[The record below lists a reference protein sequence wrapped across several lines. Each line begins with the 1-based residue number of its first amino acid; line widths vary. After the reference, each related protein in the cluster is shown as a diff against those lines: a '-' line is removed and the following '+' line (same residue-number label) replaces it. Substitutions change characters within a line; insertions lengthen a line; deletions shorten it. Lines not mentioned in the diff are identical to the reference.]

1 MNNTYLFLFGFL
13 FSGALS
19 GQTYFLNGDAEFVG
33 GDCYQLTDA
42 QTYQNGTVWY
52 GDQIDLEQPFNIQFE
67 MNLGSIDGQ
76 GADGICFVL
85 QTVGTSAI
93 GESGGGLGYLNFGTS
108 LGIEFD
114 TWQNGEYNDPGFDH
128 IAIQRDGDISHNG
141 PNNIAGP
148 VQMDPFDPNT
158 EDGQNHVVQIVWEP
172 ISQTI
177 SVYFDCYFR
186 TQGQIDLINS
196 IFSGQNLVY
205 WGFTAATGGAVNV
218 QTVCLQENILN
229 VGEEVRVCPGLST
242 ELFAG
247 ASLDGNYTWTP
258 TTYLSDAA
266 VANPVCT
273 PLDDIEYTVTF
284 TNLCGDNVSAT
295 INVVVDELELSLPI
309 AANITCLASTP
320 FIQAQSNFGG
330 STDFEWWSA
339 DGTFTPGN
347 SPSGITAL
355 EPGTY
360 FVYGNVQGICLDT
373 AFIVV
378 EDLTETPDLSA
389 GPDVVLNCFAP
400 SLTIQANTSASDPI
414 FTWVLNGAPINGQTG
429 AAVTLQNPGTLLVA
443 VVDQISGCVNSD
455 TVIVAQNIATPTV
468 VLGVQDSLNCLTP
481 RVAVSNLS
489 ILSTLPYEVQWSGP
503 DNGLAESADQ
513 ENASFLLPGVYTI
526 TVTYSENGCSSSAST
541 EVPQGATVSF
551 NPNFMVYPNVLTP
564 NGDGQNDSWRPYL
577 ASNPDFETSQL
588 FSEWDLRVF
597 NRWGT
602 QVFETDTSNKPFSP
616 DDLSDG
622 TYYFTLNYTT
632 SCGGTVSD
640 QVSGTIT
647 VVR

>member
-148 VQMDPFDPNT
+148 VQMDPFDQNT

-172 ISQTI
+172 ITQTI

-330 STDFEWWSA
+330 STDIEWWSA
-339 DGTFTPGN
+339 DGTFTLGN

-378 EDLTETPDLSA
+378 EDLTETPELSA

-526 TVTYSENGCSSSAST
+526 TVTYSENGCSSSASA